1 MESVLYCIPGVVG
14 LLLAAGWHLAAMDWL
29 SSDEPSPTPCNLQEL
44 LCYTVVA
51 LGAVLLVVAVAALAL
66 C

>member
-14 LLLAAGWHLAAMDWL
+14 LLLTAGWHLAAMDWI
-29 SSDEPSPTPCNLQEL
+29 SSDDPSYTPGNLQEL

-51 LGAVLLVVAVAALAL
+51 LGAVLPVVAAAALAL